1 MVLSQIER
9 RPAPMARV
17 WHVEVLVN
25 AGVPH
30 VGVWAP
36 LPVWFGSEPEAMRY
50 IEDCRALD
58 RATRPGGLARSYR
71 TVRTLATLS
80 LTEPR

>member
-9 RPAPMARV
+9 QPAPMARV

-30 VGVWAP
+30 VGMWAP
-36 LPVWFGSEPEAMRY
+36 LPVWFGSEPEAWRAV
-50 IEDCRALD
+50 EGFRESERALH
-58 RATRPGGLARSYR
+58 GFARSYR
-71 TVRTLATLS
+71 VSAS
-80 LTEPR
+80 VTEAR

>member
-9 RPAPMARV
+9 RPAPSARV

-30 VGVWAP
+30 VGMWAP

-50 IEDCRALD
+50 IEDCRAAD
-58 RATRPGGLARSYR
+58 RAMRGMARSYR
-71 TVRTLATLS
+71 ASVAIAEGR
-80 LTEPR
+80 